1 MGTPLPIT
9 RASAASRSVAAR
21 AASHAPARGSARLAP
36 ARRAWGTRARVAQG
50 FPGLLVVLLLGA
62 PVLGNAQILPPP
74 VYGQPQLLPN
84 PYQRSGEEAESDR
97 TGQRR
102 ERPWTFTPSLGLLE
116 TFTNNVDLVSRD
128 DRRSDAV
135 TQITPSLFIDG
146 VGPYASLRGTI
157 AAPILIYARTGDEN
171 NKVWPQVDLVG
182 DVALFDR
189 VLHVEG
195 AVSVVQQFFTP
206 FGAQPAD
213 LASATDNRYRTETYR
228 ISPYVKGVT
237 VSGTE
242 YELRNN
248 NVWTNLNG
256 APISTSNQ
264 KFYQVYGTASNTR
277 RQLGWRA
284 NFDYSNTVF
293 NEQDKVYFRLARA
306 EPVYAVTPQFR
317 LTASVGY
324 EDNKFPF
331 TKERGAIYGAGFEW
345 QPSPRAKAIGSWEH
359 RFFGDSYLFE
369 LDHRSPLS
377 AFHVNVSRNI
387 TTYQQQLAT
396 FTRGTSVAAMLNQLF
411 ASQLPD
417 PVARQQFVD
426 QFIRDRGLPEVLGGP
441 VVLYGE
447 RILLQESQTAS
458 AAFIGARNTI
468 VFTVYNVKSEAIA
481 GTGNALPPVLSGGDD
496 NTQTGGN
503 ITWTHNLTP
512 RLLLVTSVQGSRTK
526 ATPPAVGTTDQGGA
540 SVLVSSPLS
549 PRLSVFGG
557 ARYQTLSSDVSTDYT
572 EVAAFVGLNYA
583 FR

>member
-1 MGTPLPIT
+1 MGTPLPIA
-9 RASAASRSVAAR
+9 RASEAPRSLAAR

-36 ARRAWGTRARVAQG
+36 ARRAGGTRARVAQG
-50 FPGLLVVLLLGA
+50 FPGLLVLLMLGA
-62 PVLGNAQILPPP
+62 PVPGNAQILPPSA
-74 VYGQPQLLPN
+74 YGQSQLLPN
-84 PYQRSGEEAESDR
+84 PYQRSGQGTESDG
-97 TGQRR
+97 TGRRR

-135 TQITPSLFIDG
+135 TQITPSLLIDG
-146 VGPYASLRGTI
+146 VGPYASLRGII
-157 AAPILIYARTGDEN
+157 AVPILIYARTGDEN
-171 NKVWPQVDLVG
+171 NKVWPRVDLVG

-195 AVSVVQQFFTP
+195 AVAVDQQFFTP

-213 LASATDNRYRTETYR
+213 LANATENRYRTESYR

-237 VSGTE
+237 GNGTE

-248 NVWTNLNG
+248 NVWTNLSG

-264 KFYQVYGTASNTR
+264 EFYQVYGTASNTR

-293 NEQDKVYFRLARA
+293 NEQNKVYLRLVRA
-306 EPVYAVTPQFR
+306 EPIYAVTPQFR
-317 LTASVGY
+317 LTASGGY
-324 EDNKFPF
+324 EDNEFPF
-331 TKERGAIYGAGFEW
+331 TDVRGAIYGAGFEW
-345 QPSPRAKAIGSWEH
+345 QPSARTKATGRWEH
-359 RFFGDSYLFE
+359 RFFGGSYLFE
-369 LDHRSPLS
+369 LDHRAPLS
-377 AFHVNVSRNI
+377 TFHVNVSRNI

-396 FTRGTSVAAMLNQLF
+396 FTQGTSVAAMLNQLF
-411 ASQLPD
+411 SSQLPD

-441 VVLYGE
+441 VVVYGE

-481 GTGNALPPVLSGGDD
+481 GTGNALPPILSAADD

-512 RLLLVTSVQGSRTK
+512 RLLLTASVQGSHTK

-540 SVLVSSPLS
+540 NVLLSSPLS
-549 PRLSVFGG
+549 PHLRVFGG
-557 ARYQTLSSDVSTDYT
+557 ARYQTLSSNVSTDYT
-572 EVAAFVGLNYA
+572 EVAVFVGLNYA